1 MLVVLLILQP
11 LRNVGQQ
18 SKQRPTLKTVGFL
31 CCLSNLACLNFSN
44 WQESSFMADFCKQVF
59 HKPAVLNKPQDFLLK
74 KVKIVQNGSIKR
86 VQGCFFGSFH
96 ASWRSWQNTHWTTLG
111 RANNSIPNVFEFITY
126 LYETCPS
133 HWDTQGL
140 HHNGQHHRTH
150 THKHIVTLV
159 AQMHCRH
166 TKTQSQIFSYIIQI
180 HKNAKLTYHYVLMSP
195 AAL

>member
-1 MLVVLLILQP
+1 MINNLLVYLVIWFTCALQRFILVVLLILQP

-31 CCLSNLACLNFSN
+31 CCLSNLACLNFSK

-111 RANNSIPNVFEFITY
+111 RANNYIPNV
-126 LYETCPS
+126 LM
-133 HWDTQGL
+133 
-140 HHNGQHHRTH
+140 
-150 THKHIVTLV
+150 VTLGYLH
-159 AQMHCRH
+159 MYH
-166 TKTQSQIFSYIIQI
+166 TSVSRDGQSY
-180 HKNAKLTYHYVLMSP
+180 L
-195 AAL
+195 

>member
-11 LRNVGQQ
+11 LRNVGGQR
-18 SKQRPTLKTVGFL
+18 KQRPTLKTVGFL
-31 CCLSNLACLNFSN
+31 CCSSNLACLNFSN

-59 HKPAVLNKPQDFLLK
+59 HKPAVLNNPQDFLLK

-133 HWDTQGL
+133 HKVCITMV
-140 HHNGQHHRTH
+140 NTTERTH
-150 THKHIVTLV
+150 TNTLSHWWHRCTADIHKHN
-159 AQMHCRH
+159 HRYFH
-166 TKTQSQIFSYIIQI
+166 T
-180 HKNAKLTYHYVLMSP
+180 
-195 AAL
+195 